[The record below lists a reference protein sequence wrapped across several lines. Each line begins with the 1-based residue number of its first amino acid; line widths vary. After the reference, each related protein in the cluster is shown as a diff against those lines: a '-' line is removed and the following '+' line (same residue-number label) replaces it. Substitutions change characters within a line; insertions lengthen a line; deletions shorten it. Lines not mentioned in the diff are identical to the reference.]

1 MSLNPDARQYGS
13 IHLLI
18 EFPLL
23 CCRRVVV
30 SWLVDA
36 HSKTACDNIS
46 HYSSRNGNGTEGR
59 RASTIGKDDC
69 HAASLWRFHLKGFVP
84 ENQNLLDDGVTQFC
98 LWSRSIRIVLAP
110 LEYPR

>member
-69 HAASLWRFHLKGFVP
+69 NAASLWRFHLKGFVP
-84 ENQNLLDDGVTQFC
+84 ENQNRLDDGVTQFC
-98 LWSRSIRIVLAP
+98 LWA
-110 LEYPR
+110 